1 MKKEKAMSVTIT
13 GYLEF
18 SDLKD
23 GKRYAQVLCY
33 TPYPHIA
40 QVTIIADQPSDS
52 DDDLSDQVEPFWAET
67 VTMECDVDGDTITTS
82 AKRMQVVR

>member
-23 GKRYAQVLCY
+23 GKRYAQVLSGLAI
-33 TPYPHIA
+33 TVSPTLPFM
-40 QVTIIADQPSDS
+40 SL
-52 DDDLSDQVEPFWAET
+52 LSHA
-67 VTMECDVDGDTITTS
+67 
-82 AKRMQVVR
+82 